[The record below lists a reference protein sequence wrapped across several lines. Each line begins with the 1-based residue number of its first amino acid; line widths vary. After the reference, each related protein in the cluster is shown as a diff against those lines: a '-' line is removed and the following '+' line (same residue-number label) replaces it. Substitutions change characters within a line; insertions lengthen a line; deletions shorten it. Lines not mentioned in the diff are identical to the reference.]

1 MDAKVSGSLP
11 VSGNEASD
19 EPPLSIERRK
29 AGKKA
34 ERFVFH
40 IHKAPLSVDTDPRIL
55 PSEVPVALETLPGL
69 LLGWVTG
76 VH

>member
-1 MDAKVSGSLP
+1 MAKYPAALP
-11 VSGNEASD
+11 VSVFQASD
-19 EPPLSIERRK
+19 EPPLFIERRK

-55 PSEVPVALETLPGL
+55 PSVVPVALETLPGL